1 MVTLNLKL
9 MKNIKQLLDNNKKIF
24 FIAEAGVNHNGSIK
38 IAKKL
43 IDIAVKTGA
52 DAVKF
57 QTFLCDELLTK
68 NAKKMSHQKK
78 SNSKISQFDLL
89 KKLELSHHQLKK
101 LQNYCKR
108 KKIIFFSTAFD
119 NKSLIFLN
127 KLNIPIFKV
136 PSSEINNYP
145 YLKLLAGFKKPIILS
160 TGMSYEK
167 EVKEAIK
174 ILVKNGTRKS
184 NIILLHCTSQYP
196 SKFSD
201 LNLNAIKTLK
211 NKFKCSVG
219 YSDHSPGV
227 IAPIAAVAMGAR
239 VIEKH
244 FTISKKM
251 IGPDHISS
259 LNPVELKDVILSIR
273 KLETSF
279 GNGIKKPTNSEK
291 ENRLLGRKSIVA
303 YKDIKIGE
311 KFSEKNIT
319 TKRPGTGISPVKFFT
334 FIGKKSKKNYKKDDF
349 IKN

>member
-1 MVTLNLKL
+1 MR
-9 MKNIKQLLDNNKKIF
+9 NIKKLLNNKKIF

-57 QTFLCDELLTK
+57 QTFICDELLTK
-68 NAKKMSHQKK
+68 NAKKMNHQKK

-89 KKLELSHHQLKK
+89 KKLELNQSQLTELKK
-101 LQNYCKR
+101 YCKR

-145 YLKLLAGFKKPIILS
+145 YLKLLASFKKPIILS

-167 EVKEAIK
+167 EVKQAIK
-174 ILVKNGTRKS
+174 ILVKNGSKKS
-184 NIILLHCTSQYP
+184 DIILLHCTSQYP
-196 SKFSD
+196 SKFGD

-211 NKFKCSVG
+211 NKFECCVG

-227 IAPIAAVAMGAR
+227 IAPIAAVAMGAK

-259 LNPVELKDVILSIR
+259 LNPNELKDVILSIR
-273 KLETSF
+273 KLESSF
-279 GNGIKKPTNSEK
+279 GNGIKKPTISER

-311 KFSEKNIT
+311 RFSEKNIT
-319 TKRPGTGISPVKFFT
+319 TKRPGTGISPINFFT
-334 FIGKKSKKNYKKDDF
+334 FIGKKSKKNYKRDDF

>member
-1 MVTLNLKL
+1 

-43 IDIAVKTGA
+43 VDIAVKSRA

-57 QTFLCDELLTK
+57 QTFICDELLTK

-89 KKLELSHHQLKK
+89 KKLELNQYQLKE
-101 LQNYCKR
+101 LQNYCRK

-127 KLNIPIFKV
+127 KINIPIFKV

-145 YLKLLAGFKKPIILS
+145 YLKLLASFKKPIILS

-174 ILVKNGTRKS
+174 ILVKNGIRKS
-184 NIILLHCTSQYP
+184 DIILLHCTSQYP

-219 YSDHSPGV
+219 YSDHSPGI

-259 LNPVELKDVILSIR
+259 LDPNELKDVILSIR
-273 KLETSF
+273 KLESSF
-279 GNGIKKPTNSEK
+279 GNGIKKPTISER

-303 YKDIKIGE
+303 HKDIKIGE
-311 KFSEKNIT
+311 MFSEKNIT
-319 TKRPGTGISPVKFFT
+319 TKRPGTGVSPINFFT